1 MEGIETKVK
10 AQQAVPT
17 YEECVEAMARHGA
30 QLSKGVRQMQK
41 DSFSQRVAENKR
53 ELKRIADDLDRL
65 KYDSTDVKFAAGDG
79 GGALTN
85 DERHGIVS
93 GIGQI
98 YLLTSLMQDVM
109 DGELGKRLGRTHPE
123 ARLVYTFS
131 MEHIMCAARL
141 MAAFTDRFSHN
152 VKLSAKELFGIDL
165 DTKAL
170 KTAIDELNIA
180 NTVNAFGVRFSRQVE
195 GQKDIAE
202 EHIARQKEELE
213 AEEGDEG
220 AGKAG
225 QKKRKLKKQRDYED
239 IHQAHEGQER
249 QGYNAALDGRGQIR
263 QDPRRPHEGK
273 GKRGQ
278 GDGRGPQR
286 VHGVQ
291 QGKDK
296 GGDRALCVADT
307 ERKAFSAPLPGA
319 RARKGT
325 TGV

>member
-65 KYDSTDVKFAAGDG
+65 KYDSTDVKFAAG

-195 GQKDIAE
+195 EQKDIAE
-202 EHIARQKEELE
+202 EHIARQKEGLE
-213 AEEGDEG
+213 AEAKRLRKETKELERLAKTA
-220 AGKAG
+220 AGHACVQG
-225 QKKRKLKKQRDYED
+225 QK
-239 IHQAHEGQER
+239 
-249 QGYNAALDGRGQIR
+249 N
-263 QDPRRPHEGK
+263 
-273 GKRGQ
+273 
-278 GDGRGPQR
+278 
-286 VHGVQ
+286 VN
-291 QGKDK
+291 
-296 GGDRALCVADT
+296 
-307 ERKAFSAPLPGA
+307 
-319 RARKGT
+319 
-325 TGV
+325 

>member
-1 MEGIETKVK
+1 M
-10 AQQAVPT
+10 
-17 YEECVEAMARHGA
+17 
-30 QLSKGVRQMQK
+30 
-41 DSFSQRVAENKR
+41 
-53 ELKRIADDLDRL
+53 
-65 KYDSTDVKFAAGDG
+65 
-79 GGALTN
+79 
-85 DERHGIVS
+85 S

-202 EHIARQKEELE
+202 EHIARQKEGLE
-213 AEEGDEG
+213 AEAKRLRKETKELERL
-220 AGKAG
+220 A
-225 QKKRKLKKQRDYED
+225 KK
-239 IHQAHEGQER
+239 
-249 QGYNAALDGRGQIR
+249 N
-263 QDPRRPHEGK
+263 
-273 GKRGQ
+273 
-278 GDGRGPQR
+278 
-286 VHGVQ
+286 VN
-291 QGKDK
+291 
-296 GGDRALCVADT
+296 
-307 ERKAFSAPLPGA
+307 
-319 RARKGT
+319 
-325 TGV
+325 